1 VLTNHVVVNKT
12 VSVVNPLT
20 RAYGGRIGDHRVPSP
35 GVVGAP
41 SARGGGQGF
50 SALSHGTANPGK
62 VTTRP
67 GFNNGAPSTS
77 PNRTQAQNRPGQGPN
92 VTRITPSTTNRGTT
106 SNPNGMGMA
115 ALRPSTDSRQSGT
128 NWPGS
133 SGQPV
138 RPNDGFLGS
147 QPRNPIIVNRPPVT
161 VRTTPPPAVSTS
173 PRAEPR
179 DFITP
184 PNAGNQNRTSF
195 ARPAAPQPR
204 AFNPPVPSGGS
215 FSQAPR
221 APVSSPP
228 STAQHMG
235 VFSTPRSSGG
245 SSSTGSQGGSG
256 FTGHGGFSG
265 GSFGGHR

>member
-1 VLTNHVVVNKT
+1 M
-12 VSVVNPLT
+12 
-20 RAYGGRIGDHRVPSP
+20 DHRVPSP
-35 GVVGAP
+35 RVVGSP
-41 SARGGGQGF
+41 STRPGAQGF
-50 SALSHGTANPGK
+50 SALSHGTANSGK
-62 VTTRP
+62 VTTGP

-77 PNRTQAQNRPGQGPN
+77 PNRTHAQNRPGQGPN
-92 VTRITPSTTNRGTT
+92 VTTITPSTINRGAT
-106 SNPNGMGMA
+106 SNPNGLGMA

-138 RPNDGFLGS
+138 RPNDGSLRS

-161 VRTTPPPAVSTS
+161 VTTITPPAVTTS

-184 PNAGNQNRTSF
+184 ANMGNQNRPNYG
-195 ARPAAPQPR
+195 RPAAPQPR
-204 AFNPPVPSGGS
+204 TFNPPAPSGGS

-221 APVSSPP
+221 AQVSSPP
-228 STAQHMG
+228 STAKHMG
-235 VFSTPRSSGG
+235 VFSTPRSGGG

-256 FTGHGGFSG
+256 FSGHGGFSG